1 MKQRTLVLVMLFAVI
16 LMTSSVFSVT
26 AAEKKPPETVS
37 IKLEGGK
44 LPPVNFSHTTH
55 VEKNKLDCVT
65 CHHKDKD
72 PKAPEAC
79 VKCHLVTEV
88 KDNAPMAKD
97 AFHKQC
103 QNCHKES
110 TAKGV
115 KAPTACN
122 ECHKK

>member
-1 MKQRTLVLVMLFAVI
+1 MKQRTFVLVMLFTMI
-16 LMTSSVFSVT
+16 LVT
-26 AAEKKPPETVS
+26 LSTFDVAAEEKKPPETVS
-37 IKLEGGK
+37 IKLEGAK
-44 LPPVNFSHTTH
+44 LPPINFSHTIH

-72 PKAPEAC
+72 AKAPEAC
-79 VKCHLVTEV
+79 VKCHSATEV
-88 KDNAPMAKD
+88 KNNAPTAKD

-103 QNCHKES
+103 QTCHKES

-115 KAPTACN
+115 KAPTTCN